1 MASVLRYGEIPDVSV
16 GDTFADYDAM
26 NAVGVHRA
34 SQGGISGGKDGSD
47 SIVVNGGYDD
57 DVDDG
62 DEIIYTGGGGRHPN
76 SRKRHVADQELTRAN
91 AGLLRA
97 YEERQPIRVI
107 RGSNGDS
114 RFSPVTGYRYDG
126 LFGITEVWPETRAQD
141 GFRIWRFRLV
151 KLGTATAAAP
161 KSDPDE
167 TEDDNTSW
175 TGGRQ
180 TSLVKV
186 RRGQRQFRAGL
197 LEKYGLTC
205 AVTGPTPKEALQAAH
220 LRAFAEHETHKLSE
234 GLLLRSD
241 IHALFDA
248 GLLAIETSSS
258 TIVVAPSLRDHLSYG
273 LLAGASLAIPAAL
286 MPSLSALDDH
296 HKAAQARWAL
306 EA

>member
-1 MASVLRYGEIPDVSV
+1 MSI

-26 NAVGVHRA
+26 NLARVHRA

-47 SIVVNGGYDD
+47 SIVVNGGYAD

-97 YEERQPIRVI
+97 YEERQPVRVI
-107 RGSNGDS
+107 RGSNGDR
-114 RFSPVTGYRYDG
+114 RFSPASGYRYDG
-126 LFGITEVWPETRAQD
+126 LFGITEVWPENRKQD

-151 KLGTATAAAP
+151 RLGTASVPAP

-180 TSLVKV
+180 VSLVKV

-197 LEKYGLTC
+197 LGKYGLTC
-205 AVTGPTPKEALQAAH
+205 AVTGPVPKEALQAAH
-220 LRAFAEHETHKLSE
+220 LRAFAEHETHKLGE

-248 GLLAIETSSS
+248 GLLAIEAS
-258 TIVVAPSLRDHLSYG
+258 TGTVVVAPSLRDHSTYG
-273 LLAGASLAIPAAL
+273 PLAGTRLAISADL
-286 MPSLSALDDH
+286 MPDRFALADH
-296 HKAAQARWAL
+296 YEAARARWAL
-306 EA
+306 EG